1 MTTLQRILALLGI
14 LLSST
19 AGMAADEP
27 PTDAPVA
34 DALVIPPLVK
44 LWKPQAV
51 LNVER
56 DKVAH
61 IVNDED
67 VVFVQST
74 AGIVTAAQR

>member
-44 LWKPQAV
+44 LW
-51 LNVER
+51 E
-56 DKVAH
+56 
-61 IVNDED
+61 
-67 VVFVQST
+67 
-74 AGIVTAAQR
+74 AQPS